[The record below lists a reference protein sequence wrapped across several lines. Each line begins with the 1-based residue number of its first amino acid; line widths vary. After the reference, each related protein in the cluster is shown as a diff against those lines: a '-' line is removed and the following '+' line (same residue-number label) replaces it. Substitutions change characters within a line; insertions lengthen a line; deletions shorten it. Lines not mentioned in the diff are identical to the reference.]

1 MRDNLILTPDQ
12 IRAARELIG
21 SLDVALDA
29 GVDGDDEAY
38 RRSMRAAV
46 ELSGHILRP
55 KYIMPRAINLLSFK
69 PEGSFLSY
77 LQLMHITA
85 AIRYVLGTVCDPT
98 DEQAISMREVAA
110 IDGEISQYL
119 SPPQSPA
126 FSYCVQ
132 VHAACNSF
140 GLNHQLPTITWA
152 TDGLN
157 SGALLTL
164 TSLKHFLRELYRSL
178 LFEFV
183 PQY

>member
-29 GVDGDDEAY
+29 GGDDDAY

-69 PEGSFLSY
+69 PTDSFISY

-98 DEQAISMREVAA
+98 DEQAMK
-110 IDGEISQYL
+110 ISQYF

-132 VHAACNSF
+132 AHAF

-164 TSLKHFLRELYRSL
+164 TSLKHLLRELYRSL